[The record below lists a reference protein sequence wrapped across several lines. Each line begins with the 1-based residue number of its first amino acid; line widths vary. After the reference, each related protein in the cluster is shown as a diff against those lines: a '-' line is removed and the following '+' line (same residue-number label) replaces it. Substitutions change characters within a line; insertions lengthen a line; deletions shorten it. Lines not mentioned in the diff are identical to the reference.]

1 MNQRRIL
8 VSGCSS
14 GFGLGIAVALAARG
28 WYVFAGVRDPTRAPA
43 QLVERVNV
51 RVLSLDLADN
61 AQIVAVAED
70 VGALDGLINNAG
82 YALNGPFPTYSAAQM
97 QHQLQ
102 VNVLGP
108 ALLMQHLL
116 PTLAAR
122 RGRVINISSLCGET
136 GLPMM
141 SLYCASKFAL
151 EGLSESLHHEF
162 KAHGVQ
168 LALVEP
174 GGFRTRFG
182 RNIVWGEEP
191 PLADSPAARQLVA
204 FRRLRA
210 TLMARPGADPA
221 AVVDVVVR
229 LAEMTR
235 MPLRTRVGYDA
246 KLLHGLAR
254 ILPEAARHALVGASF
269 RRLLDRHHGE

>member
-1 MNQRRIL
+1 MHERKIL
-8 VSGCSS
+8 VTGCSS

-28 WYVFAGVRDPTRAPA
+28 WQVLAGVRDPTRAPA
-43 QLVERVNV
+43 QIVELVGV
-51 RVLSLDLADN
+51 RLLSLDLADN
-61 AQIVAVAED
+61 AQIVAAGEGVD
-70 VGALDGLINNAG
+70 SLDGLINNAG

-108 ALLMQHLL
+108 ALLMQRLL
-116 PTLAAR
+116 PALSAR
-122 RGRVINISSLCGET
+122 RGRVINVSSLCGET

-141 SLYCASKFAL
+141 SFYCASKFAL

-162 KAHGVQ
+162 QAHGVQ

-182 RNIVWGEEP
+182 RNIVWGEESP
-191 PLADSPAARQLVA
+191 PIGSVAARQLGA

-210 TLMARPGADPA
+210 TLLAHPGKDPET
-221 AVVDVVVR
+221 VVDAVVR

-235 MPLRTRVGYDA
+235 MPLRTRVGSDA

-254 ILPEAARHALVGASF
+254 LLPEAASQALVGTFF
-269 RRLLDRHHGE
+269 RRLFDRQGER